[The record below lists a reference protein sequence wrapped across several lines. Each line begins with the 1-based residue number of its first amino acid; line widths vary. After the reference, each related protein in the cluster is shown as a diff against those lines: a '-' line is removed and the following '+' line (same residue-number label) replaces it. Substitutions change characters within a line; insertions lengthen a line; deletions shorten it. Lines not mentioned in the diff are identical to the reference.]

1 MDGGGYLR
9 GSALLYITRHA
20 YPVVMARGAREGG
33 GGLRWILKGNAP
45 LWHATRHAHLQGA
58 VLSKGLAPDEEEGG
72 HDSEEHEGRQVELDE
87 EGVAVVG
94 LQATLGLGLP

>member
-1 MDGGGYLR
+1 MWY
-9 GSALLYITRHA
+9 
-20 YPVVMARGAREGG
+20 
-33 GGLRWILKGNAP
+33 
-45 LWHATRHAHLQGA
+45 ATRHAHLQVA

-94 LQATLGLGLP
+94 LQATLGLGLPQFVGCCF